1 MELYSVLFDF
11 FMNILGVFSAILLLP
26 VVGIAQ
32 LSGYFIRYDVTFDEH
47 LEFLISFFG
56 LILLSYGFFT
66 HNFYL
71 ILGVLAIFMI
81 KFSKE
86 IQLFLAGDDK

>member
-1 MELYSVLFDF
+1 MELYSTLFNF
-11 FMNILGVFSAILLLP
+11 FMNVMGVFSAILLLP
-26 VVGIAQ
+26 LVGIAQ
-32 LSGYFIRYDVTFDEH
+32 LSGYFIRYDITFEEH
-47 LEFLISFFG
+47 LEFLIPFFG

-66 HNFYL
+66 HNFYI

-86 IQLFLAGDDK
+86 IRLFLTGDDK